1 MQQGANGII
10 PTSSEKIVNRENC
23 QGKEESLVIE
33 SEAHC
38 CLTILLTESKIKF
51 LCVSKICMSV

>member
-51 LCVSKICMSV
+51 LCVSKI